1 MCYVSGCNLHGG
13 YNKMLLMV
21 YLGRTL
27 KLMQN
32 GFEDN
37 WNWLQYREDAF
48 CVHVNVF
55 RQLGEEGRIF
65 LELKFI
71 CNEVFWTANEFG
83 DDFGMDDF
91 LDKLNVVF
99 KTHVHAFSTTTL
111 TGIVF
116 CMMRFIFGS
125 CQLFLSTVWMFLE
138 FVQTVRLKR
147 RWKWR

>member
-1 MCYVSGCNLHGG
+1 M
-13 YNKMLLMV
+13 
-21 YLGRTL
+21 
-27 KLMQN
+27 
-32 GFEDN
+32 
-37 WNWLQYREDAF
+37 
-48 CVHVNVF
+48 
-55 RQLGEEGRIF
+55 F

-91 LDKLNVVF
+91 LDKLNIVF
-99 KTHVHAFSTTTL
+99 QTHVHAFSTTTL

-138 FVQTVRLKR
+138 FVQTVHLKR